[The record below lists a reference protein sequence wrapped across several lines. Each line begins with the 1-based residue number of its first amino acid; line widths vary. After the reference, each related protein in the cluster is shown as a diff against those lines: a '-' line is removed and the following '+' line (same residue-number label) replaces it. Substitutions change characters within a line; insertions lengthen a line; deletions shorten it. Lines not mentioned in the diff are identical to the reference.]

1 MDYLREVQSNENRN
15 KPIGF
20 GNQLLIV
27 AISERRVSA
36 WLGLEP
42 VWGVWMSELEVRR
55 PLQMMVSL
63 LWMLQ
68 WEGSWFGVWWNWDQW
83 GLS

>member
-1 MDYLREVQSNENRN
+1 MEYLREVQSNENRN

-20 GNQLLIV
+20 GNQLLVV

-68 WEGSWFGVWWNWDQW
+68 WEGSWFGV
-83 GLS
+83 

>member
-68 WEGSWFGVWWNWDQW
+68 WEGSWFGV
-83 GLS
+83 